1 MTSNANIGD
10 TLASPV
16 RSTHRANYYLA
27 VLFIVM
33 VLNFLDR
40 QIIAIL
46 AEPIKQDL
54 NLSDTQIGLM
64 SGLSFAI
71 FYTTLAMPI
80 AALADRWNR
89 SKIIAISLAIWS
101 GMTVLCGLVGSFI
114 QLFLA
119 RIGVGVGEA
128 GSVPASHSLISDLF
142 PQERRAGA
150 FGTFGMAIPI
160 GAFFAYA
167 GGGWIAESFSWR
179 VAFICAGLPGILVA
193 ALVWFTVLDPRK
205 TSPLREAFKPDP
217 GQLSFKAGLTA
228 LSGKR
233 AYWHLIAA
241 GTLVQFVA
249 YGFGSFYGS
258 FFVRVHGMG
267 YAELGLKLGI
277 MVGLVGAFASWFGGW
292 TSNRLL
298 KRSAA
303 APLNA
308 NALLLLFSVM
318 PGIIGLHVAN
328 ADLALILF
336 AAPVFAASYYFGST
350 FAAIQA
356 LAQNETRAFAVALY
370 SLIAS
375 LLGLGL
381 GPVFVG
387 SLSDFFASSS
397 TSIFSS
403 GVSDAD
409 ALKSAI
415 TILLIGNMWA
425 GLHYYQ
431 AGRRMEGDRIFD

>member
-1 MTSNANIGD
+1 MAPPSVAS
-10 TLASPV
+10 ASPNL
-16 RSTHRANYYLA
+16 STETRGRTRYYLGL
-27 VLFIVM
+27 LFLVM
-33 VLNFLDR
+33 MLNFLDR

-54 NLSDTQIGLM
+54 DLSDTQVGLM

-89 SKIIAISLAIWS
+89 SKIISIALAVWS
-101 GMTVLCGLVGSFI
+101 GMTVLCGLAGNFV
-114 QLFLA
+114 QLFFA

-142 PQERRAGA
+142 PPERRASALGI
-150 FGTFGMAIPI
+150 FGMAIPI

-167 GGGWIAESFSWR
+167 GGGWIVENLNWR
-179 VAFICAGLPGILVA
+179 IAFMAAGLPGVFVA
-193 ALVWFTVLDPRK
+193 VLVWLTVKDSNRSL
-205 TSPLREAFKPDP
+205 SLRNALKPQP
-217 GQLSFKAGLTA
+217 GRLSFKEGVGA

-241 GTLVQFVA
+241 GALVQFVA

-258 FFVRVHGMG
+258 FFVRIHGMG
-267 YAELGLKLGI
+267 YAELGWKLGV
-277 MVGLVGAFASWFGGW
+277 MVGLVGGFASWIGGQ
-292 TSNRLL
+292 TSDRLL
-298 KRSAA
+298 KRSIA
-303 APLNA
+303 APLTA
-308 NALLLLFSVM
+308 NAWLLALSVI
-318 PGIIGLHVAN
+318 PAGIGLHVQNAN
-328 ADLALILF
+328 LALLMF

-350 FAAIQA
+350 FAAIQT

-370 SLIAS
+370 TLIAS

-387 SLSDFFASSS
+387 P
-397 TSIFSS
+397 
-403 GVSDAD
+403 
-409 ALKSAI
+409 K
-415 TILLIGNMWA
+415 
-425 GLHYYQ
+425 
-431 AGRRMEGDRIFD
+431 